1 MIKPLRKRHLQT
13 WSLLALLLPAG
24 ILASVLVRPRPAAG
38 YLLQPANEEILPV
51 VIREIKKEDYCVRLR
66 GHTMNTPQQLE
77 WINTTVLRHPTA
89 LIYQTEPGNIE
100 ISNAK
105 LIGRIEARGSYRFRL
120 TADSKRNYHFILY
133 DFIKEE
139 LIDSVDLSLTLK
151 DGHP

>member
-24 ILASVLVRPRPAAG
+24 ILASILVRPRPAAG
-38 YLLQPANEEILPV
+38 ILVQPAKEEILPV
-51 VIREIKKEDYCVRLR
+51 VAGEIIKKDFTVRLR
-66 GHTMNTPQQLE
+66 GLTITAPQQLE
-77 WINTTVLRHPTA
+77 WINTAVLHYPTA
-89 LIYQTEPGNIE
+89 VIYQTRPGNTD
-100 ISNAK
+100 ISRAT

-120 TADSKRNYHFILY
+120 TADSIGNYHFILY

-139 LIDSVDLSLTLK
+139 LIDSVDFSLTPK